1 MRKTKEIY
9 EDIMQSYDNLENHF
23 KFLEREYYGR
33 TIKQDNGNDT
43 EL

>member
-23 KFLEREYYGR
+23 KFLEQEYYGR
-33 TIKQDNGNDT
+33 NIIEDNKHNRNI
-43 EL
+43 